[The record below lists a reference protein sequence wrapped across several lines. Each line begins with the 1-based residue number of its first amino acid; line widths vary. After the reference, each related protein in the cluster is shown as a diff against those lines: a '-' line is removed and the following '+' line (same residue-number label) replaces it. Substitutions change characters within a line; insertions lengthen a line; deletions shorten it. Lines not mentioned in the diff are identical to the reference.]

1 MKIAA
6 KNKKND
12 ISKIIEKPLQ
22 LEIYPGSQ
30 MLRQTACPIEVF
42 GNDLKLLANQM
53 LDFMRRYNGIGL
65 AAPQIGLARRIIVV
79 ELNGQSYCMVNP
91 EIHLAS
97 DWDIMEEGCLSL
109 PGTMLNVKRRKH
121 VQIQGQDT
129 TGKPKSLLAAG
140 LLARA
145 FQHEIDHLNGVMIC
159 DYETQGYM
167 K

>member
-6 KNKKND
+6 TNKKND
-12 ISKIIEKPLQ
+12 ISKIIEKPLH

-42 GNDLKLLANQM
+42 GNDLELLANQM

-65 AAPQIGLARRIIVV
+65 AAPQIGLAHRIVVV

-91 EIHLAS
+91 EISLAC
-97 DWDIMEEGCLSL
+97 DWDSMEEGCLSL
-109 PGTMLNVKRRKH
+109 PGRTVNIRRCTL
-121 VQIQGQDT
+121 VQVRGQDT
-129 TGKPKSLLAAG
+129 TGKPKSFLAIG

-145 FQHEIDHLNGVMIC
+145 FQHEIDHLNGIMIC
-159 DYETQGYM
+159 DYENGGRA
-167 K
+167 